1 MSESAKEISKKS
13 KSSFYYAF
21 NLLPEDK
28 RDAMNTVYAFCRK
41 TDDIVDENSDST
53 DLKYEKLR
61 KWRIEFEKSFS
72 GHSEF
77 ALLNKL
83 GTTISNFNIPLDPFF
98 ELIKGMEM
106 DLQKDRYKSFDDL
119 QLYCYRVAS
128 TVGLMCIEIFGYK
141 HPSTKQ
147 FAVDLG
153 IALQMTNILR
163 DIGKDAKNGR
173 IYLPQEDLI
182 KFNYSEQEI
191 MSLVYNDNFRD
202 LMIYESSRAK
212 QYFNSATANLDLDD
226 KKTMFAARAM
236 QHIYYKMLENI
247 IAADYDVFNNEIKVS
262 KFEKVGIA
270 LGVWAKYNLVIN
282 ERCLIIGGDFQV

>member
-1 MSESAKEISKKS
+1 MSESVKEISKKS
-13 KSSFYYAF
+13 NSSFYYAF
-21 NLLPEDK
+21 NLLPEEK

-77 ALLNKL
+77 SLLNKL
-83 GTTISNFNIPLDPFF
+83 GTTISKFNIPLDPFF

-106 DLQKDRYKSFDDL
+106 DLQTDRYKSFEDL

-128 TVGLMCIEIFGYK
+128 TVGLMCIEIFGYN

-173 IYLPQEDLI
+173 IYLPQEDLV

-191 MSLVYNDNFRD
+191 LSLVYNDNFKD
-202 LMIYESSRAK
+202 LMIYESGRAK
-212 QYFNSATANLDLDD
+212 QYFNSATAHLDLDD

-247 IAADYDVFNNEIKVS
+247 IAADYDVYNKDIKVS

-270 LGVWAKYNLVIN
+270 LGVWAKYNLVY
-282 ERCLIIGGDFQV
+282 

>member
-1 MSESAKEISKKS
+1 MSDSAKEISKKS

-72 GHSEF
+72 GHSEYG
-77 ALLNKL
+77 LLNKL
-83 GTTISNFNIPLDPFF
+83 GTTISKFNIPLEPFF

-106 DLQKDRYKSFDDL
+106 DLQKDRYKSFEDL
-119 QLYCYRVAS
+119 QVYCYRVAS

-141 HPSTKQ
+141 HQSTKQ

-173 IYLPQEDLI
+173 IYLPQEDL
-182 KFNYSEQEI
+182 KRFSYSETEI
-191 MSLVYNDNFRD
+191 MSLVYNNNFRD
-202 LMIYESSRAK
+202 LMVYESARAK
-212 QYFNSATANLDLDD
+212 QYFNSATSHLDLDD

-236 QHIYYKMLENI
+236 QHIYSKMLEKI
-247 IAADYDVFNNEIKVS
+247 IAVDYDVYNNDIKVS
-262 KFEKVGIA
+262 NIKKFGIA
-270 LGVWAKYNLVIN
+270 LGVWAKYNLVY
-282 ERCLIIGGDFQV
+282 

>member
-1 MSESAKEISKKS
+1 MFESAKEISKNS

-21 NLLPEDK
+21 NLLPEEK

-53 DLKYEKLR
+53 DLKFEKLR

-83 GTTISNFNIPLDPFF
+83 GKTISSFNIPLDPFF

-106 DLQKDRYKSFDDL
+106 DLQKNRYRSFEDL

-141 HPSTKQ
+141 NPSTKK
-147 FAVDLG
+147 FAIDLG
-153 IALQMTNILR
+153 IALQLTNILR
-163 DIGKDAKNGR
+163 DVSKDAKNGR
-173 IYLPQEDLI
+173 IYIPQDDLK
-182 KFNYSEQEI
+182 KFNYAEKDIISMI
-191 MSLVYNDNFRD
+191 YNDNFRD
-202 LMIYESSRAK
+202 LMIYETGRAK
-212 QYFNSATANLDLDD
+212 SYFNSATSNLNPED

-236 QHIYYKMLENI
+236 QHIYYKMLEKI
-247 IAADYDVFNNEIKVS
+247 VAADYNVYKNDIKVS
-262 KFEKVGIA
+262 KLEKVGIA
-270 LGVWAKYNLVIN
+270 FGVWAKYNLVY
-282 ERCLIIGGDFQV
+282 

>member
-77 ALLNKL
+77 MLLNKL
-83 GTTISNFNIPLDPFF
+83 GTTISKFNIPLDPFF

-106 DLQKDRYKSFDDL
+106 DLQKIS
-119 QLYCYRVAS
+119 CYW
-128 TVGLMCIEIFGYK
+128 
-141 HPSTKQ
+141 
-147 FAVDLG
+147 
-153 IALQMTNILR
+153 
-163 DIGKDAKNGR
+163 
-173 IYLPQEDLI
+173 
-182 KFNYSEQEI
+182 NY
-191 MSLVYNDNFRD
+191 
-202 LMIYESSRAK
+202 
-212 QYFNSATANLDLDD
+212 
-226 KKTMFAARAM
+226 
-236 QHIYYKMLENI
+236 
-247 IAADYDVFNNEIKVS
+247 
-262 KFEKVGIA
+262 
-270 LGVWAKYNLVIN
+270 
-282 ERCLIIGGDFQV
+282 

>member
-1 MSESAKEISKKS
+1 MSESVKEISKKS
-13 KSSFYYAF
+13 NSSFYYAF
-21 NLLPEDK
+21 NLLPQEK

-53 DLKYEKLR
+53 DVKYEKLR

-83 GTTISNFNIPLDPFF
+83 GTTISKFNIPLDPFF

-163 DIGKDAKNGR
+163 DIGKDAKTGR

-182 KFNYSEQEI
+182 KFNYTEQEI
-191 MSLVYNDNFRD
+191 ISLVYNDNFRD

-247 IAADYDVFNNEIKVS
+247 IAADYDVFNNDIKVS
-262 KFEKVGIA
+262 KIEKVGIA
-270 LGVWAKYNLVIN
+270 LGVWAKYNLVY
-282 ERCLIIGGDFQV
+282 

>member
-28 RDAMNTVYAFCRK
+28 REAMNTVYAFCRK
-41 TDDIVDENSDST
+41 TDDIVDENSDPT

-83 GTTISNFNIPLDPFF
+83 GTTISKFDIPLDPFF

-106 DLQKDRYKSFDDL
+106 DLQKDRYKSFEDL

-141 HPSTKQ
+141 HPSTKK
-147 FAVDLG
+147 FAIDLG

-173 IYLPQEDLI
+173 IYLPQEDLN
-182 KFNYSEQEI
+182 KFNYTEQEI
-191 MSLVYNDNFRD
+191 ISLIYNDNFKD

-212 QYFNSATANLDLDD
+212 LYFNSATAHLDLDD

-247 IAADYDVFNNEIKVS
+247 IAADYDVFNNDIKVS

-270 LGVWAKYNLVIN
+270 LGVWAKYNLVY
-282 ERCLIIGGDFQV
+282 

>member
-83 GTTISNFNIPLDPFF
+83 GTTISKFNIPLDPFF

-141 HPSTKQ
+141 HASTKQ

-191 MSLVYNDNFRD
+191 LSMIYNNNFRD
-202 LMIYESSRAK
+202 LMIYESGRAK

-247 IAADYDVFNNEIKVS
+247 IAADYDVFNNDIKVS
-262 KFEKVGIA
+262 KFEKVAIA
-270 LGVWAKYNLVIN
+270 LGVWAKYNLVY
-282 ERCLIIGGDFQV
+282 

>member
-1 MSESAKEISKKS
+1 MSESAKEISKNS

-21 NLLPEDK
+21 NLLPEEK

-41 TDDIVDENSDST
+41 TDDIVDENLDST
-53 DLKYEKLR
+53 DVKYEKLR
-61 KWRIEFEKSFS
+61 RWRIEFEKSFS

-106 DLQKDRYKSFDDL
+106 DLQNDRYKSFEDL

-163 DIGKDAKNGR
+163 DIGTDAKRGR
-173 IYLPQEDLI
+173 IYLPQEDL
-182 KFNYSEQEI
+182 KSFNYTESEI
-191 MSLVYNDNFRD
+191 MSLVYNNNFRD
-202 LMIYESSRAK
+202 LMMYESGRAK
-212 QYFNSATANLDLDD
+212 QYFNSATAHLDLDD

-236 QHIYYKMLENI
+236 QHIYYKMLEKI
-247 IAADYDVFNNEIKVS
+247 IAADYDVYSNNIKVS
-262 KFEKVGIA
+262 KLEKVGIA
-270 LGVWAKYNLVIN
+270 LGVWVKYNLVY
-282 ERCLIIGGDFQV
+282 